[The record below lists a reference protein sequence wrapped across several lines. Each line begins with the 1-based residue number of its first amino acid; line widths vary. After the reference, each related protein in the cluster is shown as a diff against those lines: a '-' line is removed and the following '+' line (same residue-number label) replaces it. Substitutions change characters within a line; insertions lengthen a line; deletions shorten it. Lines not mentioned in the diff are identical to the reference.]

1 MPQIVVPYK
10 PIAFFS
16 CTIAKIRLKE
26 NVMTEAEKV
35 SSMQLSRRCLMYGVV
50 CAAGATAILGTAD
63 SAMAE
68 KIAQKTVAYQETPK
82 GDQNCANC
90 ILFEA
95 PTGCKAVDGTISPQG
110 WCNLW
115 AKK

>member
-1 MPQIVVPYK
+1 
-10 PIAFFS
+10 
-16 CTIAKIRLKE
+16 
-26 NVMTEAEKV
+26 MTEAEKV
-35 SSMQLSRRCLMYGVV
+35 ASMPLTRRCLMYGVA

-63 SAMAE
+63 SALAE
-68 KIAQKTVAYQETPK
+68 KIAQKAVAYQETPK

-95 PTGCKAVDGTISPQG
+95 PNACKAVDGTVSPQG
-110 WCNLW
+110 WCSLW